1 MFVHFLAESWMRSN
15 TQLLVSLAQ
24 RHDSNETSVGEAKLI
39 SFYFN

>member
-24 RHDSNETSVGEAKLI
+24 RHETSVGEAKLI